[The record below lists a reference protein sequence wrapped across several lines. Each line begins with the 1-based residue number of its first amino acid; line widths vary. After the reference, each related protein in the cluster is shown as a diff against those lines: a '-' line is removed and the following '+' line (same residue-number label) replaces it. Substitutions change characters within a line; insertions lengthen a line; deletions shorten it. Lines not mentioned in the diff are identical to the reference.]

1 MKSTLYPF
9 PNEINVFYRSSFL
22 LSFFANDLAYEH
34 SILSNKLIVKCK
46 IIYLIFLF
54 SQAHERLI
62 LMSLV
67 EKIKMLCK
75 EQKITVAELERKT
88 GISNGQI
95 RKWDVSTPGIDK
107 LERIADYFDVSVDY
121 LLGRTDKKRYYDL
134 TEKDE
139 RDIQKELKKIIN
151 GEDVDNAFA
160 AFDGRVLEDL
170 SEEDRELL
178 IASWENTLRLTK
190 RIAKQ
195 KFTPKKYRK

>member
-1 MKSTLYPF
+1 MTTFDRLK
-9 PNEINVFYRSSFL
+9 
-22 LSFFANDLAYEH
+22 
-34 SILSNKLIVKCK
+34 ILCD
-46 IIYLIFLF
+46 
-54 SQAHERLI
+54 
-62 LMSLV
+62 
-67 EKIKMLCK
+67 
-75 EQKITVAELERKT
+75 EQKISIVELEEKLNFGRNSLYGWKKK
-88 GISNGQI
+88 IPNGAN
-95 RKWDVSTPGIDK
+95 
-107 LERIADYFDVSVDY
+107 LEKVADYFNVSVDY

-170 SEEDRELL
+170 NDEDRELL